1 MSQDLCDIIQI
12 PADCLKEII
21 VKTDMYSLLNLRVT
35 CKLFFTM
42 VNFDITQNLRDL
54 ITFLVYYIIKILKHD
69 SKKIIRIN
77 CEFKNRN
84 NEEISEGLSAWFKS
98 KNKNGKIFIKMG
110 EGEERNKFDINGNM
124 TTDQEVIDFFNLIIE
139 SIEEN
144 IKDVSNQR
152 IEFSHIDFYVN
163 DEHGER
169 KQDNPIIENIISKIN
184 GILNEDIQKT
194 LAEFVAEVGTE
205 NIENVIYNYKED
217 YLTTSEL
224 LDIMK
229 STDGETATRLAIEEL
244 KKKYPP
250 PRTYGFDK
258 QSGGYKRRSL
268 KRL

>member
-69 SKKIIRIN
+69 SKKFIRIN

-124 TTDQEVIDFFNLIIE
+124 TTDQEVIDFINLIIE

-144 IKDVSNQR
+144 IKDVSNPR

-163 DEHGER
+163 EDGVER
-169 KQDNPIIENIISKIN
+169 DNPIIKDIILKIKE
-184 GILNEDIQKT
+184 ILNEDIRKT
-194 LAEFVAEVGTE
+194 LADFVDEVGIENIE
-205 NIENVIYNYKED
+205 NIENVMYDYKKD
-217 YLTTSEL
+217 YIPTSEL
-224 LDIMK
+224 LAIM
-229 STDGETATRLAIEEL
+229 SITDGETATRLAIEEL

-250 PRTYGFDK
+250 PRTYGPPR
-258 QSGGYKRRSL
+258 GGYKRRSL